1 MSKIAAEVV
10 TRVASKKD
18 KSCRFIKYDRGH
30 KDRTQ
35 SLQNETLYCSRLE
48 HLHCEMQK
56 QERHQVAEPG
66 TLTKW

>member
-10 TRVASKKD
+10 TWVASKKD

-35 SLQNETLYCSRLE
+35 SLQNETIYKLPVLVNDSKVQR
-48 HLHCEMQK
+48 
-56 QERHQVAEPG
+56 G
-66 TLTKW
+66 TGRKS